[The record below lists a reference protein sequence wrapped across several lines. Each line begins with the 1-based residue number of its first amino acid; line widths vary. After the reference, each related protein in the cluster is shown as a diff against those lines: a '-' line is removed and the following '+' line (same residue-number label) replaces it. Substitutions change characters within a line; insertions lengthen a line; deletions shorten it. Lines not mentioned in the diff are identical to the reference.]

1 MIIKK
6 AATTARAGYYNTI
19 ILLMRLL
26 GICVV
31 ILILIFLLPFAVPY
45 IKDAE
50 SFKFIRISL
59 DIEKSIASFVRG
71 IMPTKI
77 AGMDVTL
84 PIMIVAAI
92 ILGSVIR
99 HIRYYYSNRLATM
112 RVKMDIEEWRS
123 EMNLPDNAKV
133 LTPLKGKLEKLET
146 SNKKD
151 REELLKL
158 FAETK
163 KKLDSMG
170 RDLAFLSID
179 VVDSTGMKLDEEKA
193 AAEHDFMEYKR
204 FVDSKLTANGALKS
218 AWTPDGVMTCFPN
231 VDAAV
236 RAAREVIHGLD
247 AFNRNVK
254 TMRQNF
260 RVRCG
265 INHGYVYFDES
276 VPMEAMSDRA
286 IDIAGHMQKNAPPDS
301 ICVAKPSVEPMH
313 EREGF
318 APAGRVVD
326 GYEVYVWEKKV

>member
-19 ILLMRLL
+19 ILFTRLL

-31 ILILIFLLPFAVPY
+31 ILILIFLLTFAVPY

-59 DIEKSIASFVRG
+59 DIEKSISSFVRG
-71 IMPTKI
+71 IMPTEI
-77 AGMDVTL
+77 AGKDVTL

-92 ILGSVIR
+92 ILGSIIR
-99 HIRYYYSNRLATM
+99 HIRNYYSNRLATM
-112 RVKMDIEEWRS
+112 RVKMDIEEWKS

-179 VVDSTGMKLDEEKA
+179 VVDSTGMKQDEEKA

-218 AWTPDGVMTCFPN
+218 TWTPDGVMTCFPT

-247 AFNRNVK
+247 AFNKNVK

-286 IDIAGHMQKNAPPDS
+286 IDIAGHMQKYAPPDS
-301 ICVAKPSVEPMH
+301 ICVAKPSVEPMQ